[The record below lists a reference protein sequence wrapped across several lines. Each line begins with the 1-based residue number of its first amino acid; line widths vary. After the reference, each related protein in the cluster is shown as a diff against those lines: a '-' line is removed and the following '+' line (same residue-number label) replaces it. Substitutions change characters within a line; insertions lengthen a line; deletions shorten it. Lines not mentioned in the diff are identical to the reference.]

1 MSLKKTSTS
10 QKNPPI
16 VSLPKTKNNNNGTG
30 ANFSNNNKDSSSTS
44 TQQSTDSMNNTIIPE
59 SPTHDSAT
67 SARRGRDPF
76 DAPCRKLSSHLIKT
90 YKNINSVYYEKRR
103 ARKAA
108 KAKAKQYNDGHDDQH
123 YDYKLIEKEI
133 LDDRYEVRERIG
145 KGSFGQVVRA
155 FDRVLNTF
163 VAIKIVKSKRAFF
176 QQARTEIDL
185 LNYLNEQDRGDQF
198 NIVQLQKTFVHH
210 RHQCLVFELLACNL
224 YELLRNTR
232 FLGVSFN
239 LIRKFGQQI
248 LKCLSFLAAPEI
260 NVIHCDLKPEN
271 ILLRDPQRSAIKVID
286 FGSSCH
292 GNKRMY
298 TYIQSRFYRS
308 PEVMLGLE
316 YGVQIDMWSL
326 GCILVEMHTGEPLFN
341 GTDEFDQMHRVCSL
355 LGLPPSHMIEG
366 AKTEKRKIFFVEI
379 ENGAKGGSK
388 RSNSSNSSSS
398 SSSSSQSSQSSGGSV
413 EKRSTKGTST
423 GVEDAADADDSSA
436 DDAIMMDS
444 SSTEDVTK
452 SGTKETSTSTA
463 SSSVGS
469 STWGLRIRRKSSSSS
484 STTSNK
490 TTAKGDVE
498 TGYPNRTLDDV
509 LGVEIGGPGGR
520 RKGEEGHSPENY
532 RLFRDLVNRML
543 AYDPR
548 KRIRPLEAL
557 NHPFFWIDNVPE
569 DGKRRTRSRKKKG
582 GTGGSTATNGTS
594 GESGTPELTS
604 TAEAGN
610 NAESPSKTAAAALK
624 RTVGTQTPSKD

>member
-1 MSLKKTSTS
+1 MNNSSTS
-10 QKNPPI
+10 SPI
-16 VSLPKTKNNNNGTG
+16 ATSAGTIAESPNTVQPSNGT
-30 ANFSNNNKDSSSTS
+30 SSSST
-44 TQQSTDSMNNTIIPE
+44 TTNATNP
-59 SPTHDSAT
+59 T
-67 SARRGRDPF
+67 SASSSTTTTTTTTTGRTRRGRDPYE
-76 DAPCRKLSSHLIKT
+76 APCRKLSSNLIKT
-90 YKNINSVYYEKRR
+90 YKQINNVYYEKRR

-133 LDDRYEVRERIG
+133 LCDRYEVRDKIG

-185 LNYLNEQDRGDQF
+185 LQYLNEQDRGDQF
-198 NIVQLQKTFVHH
+198 NVVQLQHTFVHH

-355 LGLPPSHMIEG
+355 LGLPPQKMIAD
-366 AKTEKRKIFFVEI
+366 AKSEKRKTFFKEI
-379 ENGAKGGSK
+379 QGSGSG
-388 RSNSSNSSSS
+388 SNAESSTSSKSSRSSSS
-398 SSSSSQSSQSSGGSV
+398 SSSSSTSS
-413 EKRSTKGTST
+413 KGTST
-423 GVEDAADADDSSA
+423 AEEDQDAVMADN
-436 DDAIMMDS
+436 
-444 SSTEDVTK
+444 EK
-452 SGTKETSTSTA
+452 GEGTDTGTSTSTSTSTSA
-463 SSSVGS
+463 SSTPTTASK
-469 STWGLRIRRKSSSSS
+469 STKVWGLRQKKSSNSSGSSS
-484 STTSNK
+484 DGIERS
-490 TTAKGDVE
+490 
-498 TGYPNRTLDDV
+498 YPNRTLDEV
-509 LGVEIGGPGGR
+509 LGVETGGPCGR
-520 RKGEEGHSPENY
+520 RLGEEGHGPENY

-569 DGKRRTRSRKKKG
+569 DKKRRTSSRKKKNAAAAAAKEKEG
-582 GTGGSTATNGTS
+582 NSTGGSNAS
-594 GESGTPELTS
+594 TS
-604 TAEAGN
+604 TDNKGSSETQEEDTEMANVAN
-610 NAESPSKTAAAALK
+610 TAPESPSKSDALK
-624 RTVGTQTPSKD
+624 RTIGTQTPSKD

>member
-1 MSLKKTSTS
+1 MPGVNDGAASSSSDATAAATPQKQSTNTSTTDTPATHAPS
-10 QKNPPI
+10 HSGSAGGGSPSP
-16 VSLPKTKNNNNGTG
+16 S
-30 ANFSNNNKDSSSTS
+30 SSSSSSSSTTS
-44 TQQSTDSMNNTIIPE
+44 TTSTTSFRAT
-59 SPTHDSAT
+59 T
-67 SARRGRDPF
+67 SARSGRDPF
-76 DAPCRKLSSHLIKT
+76 DAPCRKLSSQLIKT
-90 YKNINSVYYEKRR
+90 YKNINNVYYEKRK

-133 LDDRYEVRERIG
+133 LCDRYEVRERIG

-155 FDRVLNTF
+155 FDRVLGTF

-185 LNYLNEQDRGDQF
+185 LQYINEQDRGDKF
-198 NIVQLQKTFVHH
+198 NIVQLLNTFVHH

-271 ILLRDPQRSAIKVID
+271 ILLRDSQRSAIKVID

-355 LGLPPSHMIEG
+355 LGNPPDHMISR
-366 AKTEKRKIFFVEI
+366 AKKEKRNSFFMEI
-379 ENGAKGGSK
+379 EG
-388 RSNSSNSSSS
+388 
-398 SSSSSQSSQSSGGSV
+398 SGGKV
-413 EKRSTKGTST
+413 
-423 GVEDAADADDSSA
+423 
-436 DDAIMMDS
+436 
-444 SSTEDVTK
+444 
-452 SGTKETSTSTA
+452 
-463 SSSVGS
+463 
-469 STWGLRIRRKSSSSS
+469 
-484 STTSNK
+484 
-490 TTAKGDVE
+490 
-498 TGYPNRTLDDV
+498 
-509 LGVEIGGPGGR
+509 
-520 RKGEEGHSPENY
+520 
-532 RLFRDLVNRML
+532 
-543 AYDPR
+543 
-548 KRIRPLEAL
+548 
-557 NHPFFWIDNVPE
+557 
-569 DGKRRTRSRKKKG
+569 
-582 GTGGSTATNGTS
+582 
-594 GESGTPELTS
+594 
-604 TAEAGN
+604 
-610 NAESPSKTAAAALK
+610 
-624 RTVGTQTPSKD
+624 